1 MNSLPSFY
9 KAKSELT
16 VLLLITLLTIIP
28 VAAMAAVTVSTDKT
42 SYDNGDTVVATGT
55 APPNSAVTLQ
65 LTNSRSDLV
74 AVAQGNADA
83 SGAYSLTVATFPTA
97 ATSLFSSGSY
107 TVTATASGS
116 SATASVTYSG
126 TTVAAAVVSTD
137 EVGTLTVSIGV
148 PGTISPKETATI
160 YVTTQFNDELVDA
173 TLDTV
178 IVHNPPY
185 GLPQEV
191 ITSLGSSVH
200 DGLTAFKYVNP
211 GTQGTYAVHV
221 KASYK
226 GNTQIAIVA
235 FHVSDAVTN
244 VNAEVLKNRDVMTGL
259 ESVLSKAGVDA
270 VASGMSEI
278 TELRADIQATRAD
291 VGNLRTGVMGK
302 LGSVDSSLISLGS
315 DVNDA
320 EFNIINAMGETRDQI
335 TTDVNQNTNDAA
347 AGLQGDIVKM
357 SSDISASIVG
367 AQVDL
372 GNKMSDMQT
381 SMGSISSDVSAAV
394 SDDLAG
400 ISSSVSNSID
410 SATIAI
416 TQKVD
421 NSESN
426 IVSSMTVSDSS
437 MSTMITTMV
446 LLLVVVLILSAL
458 NAVRISKI

>member
-16 VLLLITLLTIIP
+16 ILLLITLLTVIP
-28 VAAMAAVTVSTDKT
+28 VAAMAAVTVSADKT

-55 APPNSAVTLQ
+55 APPNSAVTVQ

-83 SGAYSLTVATFPTA
+83 SGAFSLTVATFPTA

-107 TVTATASGS
+107 TVTATASGT
-116 SATASVTYSG
+116 SATATITYTG
-126 TTVAAAVVSTD
+126 TAAATAAAVT

-244 VNAEVLKNRDVMTGL
+244 VNAEVLKNRDVMAGL

-270 VASGMSEI
+270 VAAGMSEI

-320 EFNIINAMGETRDQI
+320 EFNIVNAMGETRDQI
-335 TTDVNQNTNDAA
+335 TADVNQNTNDAA
-347 AGLQGDIVKM
+347 TGLQGDISK
-357 SSDISASIVG
+357 STSDISASIVSS
-367 AQVDL
+367 QVDL
-372 GNKMSDMQT
+372 GNKMSDIQT
-381 SMGSISSDVSAAV
+381 SVGSISSDVSSAV

-400 ISSSVSNSID
+400 ISASVSNSVD
-410 SATIAI
+410 SATIAV
-416 TQKVD
+416 TQKID

-426 IVSSMTVSDSS
+426 IVSNMTVSDSS
-437 MSTMITTMV
+437 MSTLITTMV

-458 NAVRISKI
+458 NAVRISRI

>member
-16 VLLLITLLTIIP
+16 ILLLITLLTVIP
-28 VAAMAAVTVSTDKT
+28 VAAMAAVTVSADKT

-83 SGAYSLTVATFPTA
+83 SGAFSLTVATFPTA

-107 TVTATASGS
+107 TVTATASGT
-116 SATASVTYSG
+116 SATATITYTG
-126 TTVAAAVVSTD
+126 TAAATAAAVT

-244 VNAEVLKNRDVMTGL
+244 VNAEVLKNRDVMAGL

-270 VASGMSEI
+270 VAAGMSEI

-320 EFNIINAMGETRDQI
+320 EFNIVNAMGETRDQI
-335 TTDVNQNTNDAA
+335 TADVNQNTNDAA
-347 AGLQGDIVKM
+347 AGLQGDMVKM
-357 SSDISASIVG
+357 SSDISASMVG
-367 AQVDL
+367 VQVDL
-372 GNKMSDMQT
+372 GNKMSDIQT
-381 SMGSISSDVSAAV
+381 SVGSISSDVSSAI

-400 ISSSVSNSID
+400 ISASVSNSVD
-410 SATIAI
+410 SATIAV
-416 TQKVD
+416 TQKID

-426 IVSSMTVSDSS
+426 IVSNMTVSDSS
-437 MSTMITTMV
+437 MSTLITTMV

>member
-16 VLLLITLLTIIP
+16 ILLLITLLTVIP
-28 VAAMAAVTVSTDKT
+28 VAAMAAVTVSADKA

-55 APPNSAVTLQ
+55 APPNSAVTVQ

-83 SGAYSLTVATFPTA
+83 SGAFSLTVATFPTA

-107 TVTATASGS
+107 TVTATASGT
-116 SATASVTYSG
+116 SATATITYTG
-126 TTVAAAVVSTD
+126 TAAATAAAVT

-244 VNAEVLKNRDVMTGL
+244 VNAEVLKNRDVMAGL

-270 VASGMSEI
+270 VAAGMSEI

-320 EFNIINAMGETRDQI
+320 EFNIVNAMGETRDQI
-335 TTDVNQNTNDAA
+335 TADVNQNTNDAA
-347 AGLQGDIVKM
+347 AGLQGDMVKM
-357 SSDISASIVG
+357 SSDISGSIVG

-372 GNKMSDMQT
+372 GNKMSDIQT
-381 SMGSISSDVSAAV
+381 SVGSISSDVSSAV

-400 ISSSVSNSID
+400 ISASVSNSVD
-410 SATIAI
+410 SATIAV
-416 TQKVD
+416 TQKID

-426 IVSSMTVSDSS
+426 IVSNMTVSDSS
-437 MSTMITTMV
+437 MSTLITTMV

-458 NAVRISKI
+458 NAVRISRI

>member
-16 VLLLITLLTIIP
+16 ILLLITLLTVIP
-28 VAAMAAVTVSTDKT
+28 VAAMAAVTVSADKT

-55 APPNSAVTLQ
+55 APPNSAVTVQ

-83 SGAYSLTVATFPTA
+83 SGAFSLTVATFPTA

-107 TVTATASGS
+107 TVTATASGT
-116 SATASVTYSG
+116 SATATITYTG
-126 TTVAAAVVSTD
+126 TAAATAAAVT

-244 VNAEVLKNRDVMTGL
+244 VNAEVLKNRDVMAGL

-270 VASGMSEI
+270 VAAGMSEI

-320 EFNIINAMGETRDQI
+320 EFNIVNAMGETRDQI
-335 TTDVNQNTNDAA
+335 TADVNQNTNDAA
-347 AGLQGDIVKM
+347 SGLQGDISK
-357 SSDISASIVG
+357 STSDISASIVSS
-367 AQVDL
+367 QVDL
-372 GNKMSDMQT
+372 GNKMSDIQT
-381 SMGSISSDVSAAV
+381 SVGSISSDVSSAI

-400 ISSSVSNSID
+400 ISASVSNSVD
-410 SATIAI
+410 SATIAV
-416 TQKVD
+416 TQKID

-426 IVSSMTVSDSS
+426 IVSNMTVSDSS
-437 MSTMITTMV
+437 MSTLITTMV

-458 NAVRISKI
+458 NAVRISRI

>member
-16 VLLLITLLTIIP
+16 ILLLITLLTVIP
-28 VAAMAAVTVSTDKT
+28 VAAMAAVTVSADKT

-55 APPNSAVTLQ
+55 APPNSAVTVQ

-83 SGAYSLTVATFPTA
+83 SGAFSLTVATFPTA

-107 TVTATASGS
+107 TVTATASGT
-116 SATASVTYSG
+116 SATATITYTG
-126 TTVAAAVVSTD
+126 TAAATAAAVT

-244 VNAEVLKNRDVMTGL
+244 VNAEVLKNRDVMAGL

-270 VASGMSEI
+270 VAAGMSEI

-320 EFNIINAMGETRDQI
+320 EFNIVNAMGETRDQI
-335 TTDVNQNTNDAA
+335 TADVNQNTNDAA
-347 AGLQGDIVKM
+347 AGLQGDMVKM
-357 SSDISASIVG
+357 SSDISGSIVG

-372 GNKMSDMQT
+372 GNKMSDIQT
-381 SMGSISSDVSAAV
+381 SVGSISSDVSSAV

-400 ISSSVSNSID
+400 ISASVSNSVD
-410 SATIAI
+410 SATIAV
-416 TQKVD
+416 TQKID

-426 IVSSMTVSDSS
+426 IVSNMTVSDSS
-437 MSTMITTMV
+437 MSTLITTMV

-458 NAVRISKI
+458 NAVRISRI

>member
-16 VLLLITLLTIIP
+16 ILLLITLLTVIP
-28 VAAMAAVTVSTDKT
+28 VAAMAAVTVSADKT

-55 APPNSAVTLQ
+55 APPNSAVTVQ

-83 SGAYSLTVATFPTA
+83 SGAFSLTVATFPTA

-107 TVTATASGS
+107 TVTATASGT
-116 SATASVTYSG
+116 SATATITYTG
-126 TTVAAAVVSTD
+126 TAAATAAAVT

-244 VNAEVLKNRDVMTGL
+244 VNAEVLKNRDVMAGL

-270 VASGMSEI
+270 VAAGMSEI

-320 EFNIINAMGETRDQI
+320 EFNIVNAMGETRDQI
-335 TTDVNQNTNDAA
+335 TADVNQNTNDAA
-347 AGLQGDIVKM
+347 TGLQGDISK
-357 SSDISASIVG
+357 STSDISASIVSS
-367 AQVDL
+367 QVDL
-372 GNKMSDMQT
+372 GNKMSDIQT
-381 SMGSISSDVSAAV
+381 SVGSISSDVSSAI
-394 SDDLAG
+394 SDDLVG
-400 ISSSVSNSID
+400 ISASVSNSVD
-410 SATIAI
+410 SATIAV
-416 TQKVD
+416 TQKID

-426 IVSSMTVSDSS
+426 IVSNMTVSDSS
-437 MSTMITTMV
+437 MSTLITTMV

-458 NAVRISKI
+458 NAVRISRI

>member
-16 VLLLITLLTIIP
+16 ILLLITLLTVIP
-28 VAAMAAVTVSTDKT
+28 VAAMAAVTVSADKA

-55 APPNSAVTLQ
+55 APPNSAVTVQ

-83 SGAYSLTVATFPTA
+83 SGAFSLTVATFPTA

-107 TVTATASGS
+107 TVTATASGT
-116 SATASVTYSG
+116 SATATITYTG
-126 TTVAAAVVSTD
+126 TAAATAAAVT

-244 VNAEVLKNRDVMTGL
+244 VNAEVLKNRDVMAGL

-270 VASGMSEI
+270 VAAGMSEI

-320 EFNIINAMGETRDQI
+320 EFNIVNAMGETRDQI
-335 TTDVNQNTNDAA
+335 TADVNQNTNDAA
-347 AGLQGDIVKM
+347 TGLQGDISK
-357 SSDISASIVG
+357 STSDISASIIG

-372 GNKMSDMQT
+372 GNKMSDIQT
-381 SMGSISSDVSAAV
+381 SVGSISSDVSSAV

-400 ISSSVSNSID
+400 ISSSVSNSVD
-410 SATIAI
+410 SATIAV
-416 TQKVD
+416 TQKID

-426 IVSSMTVSDSS
+426 IVSNMTVSDSS
-437 MSTMITTMV
+437 MSTLITTMV

-458 NAVRISKI
+458 NAVRISRI

>member
-16 VLLLITLLTIIP
+16 ILLLITLLTVIP
-28 VAAMAAVTVSTDKT
+28 VAAMAAVTVSADKT

-55 APPNSAVTLQ
+55 APPNSAVTVQ

-83 SGAYSLTVATFPTA
+83 SGAFSLTVATFPTA

-107 TVTATASGS
+107 TVTATASGT
-116 SATASVTYSG
+116 SATATITYTG
-126 TTVAAAVVSTD
+126 TAAATAAAVT

-148 PGTISPKETATI
+148 PGTISPNETATI

-244 VNAEVLKNRDVMTGL
+244 VNAEVLKNRDVMAGL

-270 VASGMSEI
+270 VAAGMSEI

-320 EFNIINAMGETRDQI
+320 EFNIVNAMGETRDQI
-335 TTDVNQNTNDAA
+335 TADVNQNTNDAA
-347 AGLQGDIVKM
+347 TGLQGDISK
-357 SSDISASIVG
+357 STSDISASIVSS
-367 AQVDL
+367 QVDL
-372 GNKMSDMQT
+372 GNKMSDIQT
-381 SMGSISSDVSAAV
+381 SVGSISSDVSSAV

-400 ISSSVSNSID
+400 ISASVSNSVD
-410 SATIAI
+410 SATIAV
-416 TQKVD
+416 TQKID

-426 IVSSMTVSDSS
+426 IVSNMTVSDSS
-437 MSTMITTMV
+437 MSTLITTMV

-458 NAVRISKI
+458 NAVRISRI